1 MNNRITF
8 PELVE
13 QVAQCANTSK
23 RMSELFLKELF
34 ATISQSL
41 INGESVKVKG
51 IGSFKLTEVSPRK
64 SVNVNT
70 GEEINIPGHKKL
82 SFAPDK
88 DLAQAVNQPFS
99 HFETVILEDGVTDE
113 QLAQIDAY
121 EAETPQAP
129 DAELPSAPEAPAA
142 ETDTE
147 VPPPFVPADTLPEP
161 EFVAIEEATE
171 AEEAPAA
178 EAEPEEAPAIEAEAD
193 EATAIE
199 AEADEATAIEAEAEE
214 APAVEAEPEEAPAIE
229 AEADEA
235 PAVEEEP
242 EMPVA
247 AEEME
252 SMVSDE
258 LSEDRLEQEKDKR
271 RITRRSL
278 FEGFIVGVI
287 TTLIVTLFSY
297 RLYLMKYPDQ
307 ADKPTQEETLAQAPT
322 ADSVATPAETTPAK
336 VDSAQLLAE
345 QKAAEEAQKAEE
357 AKKKEEEAKKKAE
370 AEAEKQQ
377 AAPKGVNASQDTVRI
392 GTTLFKLSKK
402 HYGSDKFWV
411 YIYEENKAKYPNPN
425 SIPVGAVL
433 RIPALSKY
441 GATAGDPASFNAAK
455 KKETEIYNSLNKKR

>member
-171 AEEAPAA
+171 AEEATKA
-178 EAEPEEAPAIEAEAD
+178 E
-193 EATAIE
+193 
-199 AEADEATAIEAEAEE
+199 EATAIEAEAEE
-214 APAVEAEPEEAPAIE
+214 APAAEAEPEEAPAIE

-242 EMPVA
+242 EVPVA

-297 RLYLMKYPDQ
+297 RLYLMKCTDQ
-307 ADKPTQEETLAQAPT
+307 ADKATQEETLAQAPT

>member
-23 RMSELFLKELF
+23 RMSELFLKEVF

-129 DAELPSAPEAPAA
+129 DAELPTAPEAPAA

-161 EFVAIEEATE
+161 EFVAIEEATKAEEAPAIEAE

-178 EAEPEEAPAIEAEAD
+178 EAEEEAPAAEAEA
-193 EATAIE
+193 
-199 AEADEATAIEAEAEE
+199 
-214 APAVEAEPEEAPAIE
+214 EEAPAIE

-297 RLYLMKYPDQ
+297 RLYLMKCPDQ

-357 AKKKEEEAKKKAE
+357 AKKEEEEAKKKAE
-370 AEAEKQQ
+370 AEKQQAEKQQ

-441 GATAGDPASFNAAK
+441 GATAGDPASLNAAK

>member
-171 AEEAPAA
+171 AEEAPAIEAEAEEAPAA
-178 EAEPEEAPAIEAEAD
+178 EAEPEEAPAIEAEP
-193 EATAIE
+193 EETP
-199 AEADEATAIEAEAEE
+199 AIEAEAEE
-214 APAVEAEPEEAPAIE
+214 APAAE
-229 AEADEA
+229 AEAEA
-235 PAVEEEP
+235 EETPAIEP

-297 RLYLMKYPDQ
+297 RLYLIKCPDQ

-322 ADSVATPAETTPAK
+322 ADSVVTPAETTPAK

-357 AKKKEEEAKKKAE
+357 AKKKEEEAKKKAEAE

>member
-129 DAELPSAPEAPAA
+129 DAELPSAPEAPA

-171 AEEAPAA
+171 AEEAT
-178 EAEPEEAPAIEAEAD
+178 EPEEAPAIEAEAE
-193 EATAIE
+193 EAPAAE
-199 AEADEATAIEAEAEE
+199 AEAEETPAAETEAEE
-214 APAVEAEPEEAPAIE
+214 APAAEAESEETPAIE
-229 AEADEA
+229 
-235 PAVEEEP
+235 P
-242 EMPVA
+242 EIPVA

-370 AEAEKQQ
+370 AEKQQAEKQQ

>member
-129 DAELPSAPEAPAA
+129 DAELPTAPETPAA
-142 ETDTE
+142 DTDTE

-178 EAEPEEAPAIEAEAD
+178 EAEPEEAPAIEAE
-193 EATAIE
+193 
-199 AEADEATAIEAEAEE
+199 
-214 APAVEAEPEEAPAIE
+214 PEEAPTAEAESEETPAIE
-229 AEADEA
+229 ADSEET
-235 PAVEEEP
+235 PAIEP
-242 EMPVA
+242 EVPVA

>member
-129 DAELPSAPEAPAA
+129 DAELPTAPEAPAA
-142 ETDTE
+142 DTDTE

-178 EAEPEEAPAIEAEAD
+178 EAEPEEA
-193 EATAIE
+193 
-199 AEADEATAIEAEAEE
+199 TAIEAEAEE
-214 APAVEAEPEEAPAIE
+214 APAAEAEPEEAPAIE
-229 AEADEA
+229 AEPEET
-235 PAVEEEP
+235 PAIEP
-242 EMPVA
+242 EVPVA
-247 AEEME
+247 ADEME

>member
-142 ETDTE
+142 DTDTE

-161 EFVAIEEATE
+161 EFVAIEEATKAEEAPAIEAE

-178 EAEPEEAPAIEAEAD
+178 EAEEEAPAAEAEA
-193 EATAIE
+193 
-199 AEADEATAIEAEAEE
+199 
-214 APAVEAEPEEAPAIE
+214 EEAPAIE

-357 AKKKEEEAKKKAE
+357 AKKEEEEAKKKAE
-370 AEAEKQQ
+370 AEKQQAEKQQ

>member
-129 DAELPSAPEAPAA
+129 DAELPTAPEAPAA
-142 ETDTE
+142 DTDTE

-178 EAEPEEAPAIEAEAD
+178 EAEPEEA
-193 EATAIE
+193 
-199 AEADEATAIEAEAEE
+199 TAIEAEAEE
-214 APAVEAEPEEAPAIE
+214 APAAEAEPEEAPAIE

-242 EMPVA
+242 EAPVA

-370 AEAEKQQ
+370 SEAEKQQ

>member
-129 DAELPSAPEAPAA
+129 DAELPTAPEAPAA
-142 ETDTE
+142 DTDTE

-178 EAEPEEAPAIEAEAD
+178 EAEPEEAPAIEAES
-193 EATAIE
+193 
-199 AEADEATAIEAEAEE
+199 EE
-214 APAVEAEPEEAPAIE
+214 TPAIE
-229 AEADEA
+229 SE
-235 PAVEEEP
+235 V
-242 EMPVA
+242 PVA

-370 AEAEKQQ
+370 AEKQQAEKQQ

>member
-142 ETDTE
+142 DTDTE

-171 AEEAPAA
+171 AEEAPAIEAEAEEAPAA
-178 EAEPEEAPAIEAEAD
+178 EAEPE
-193 EATAIE
+193 
-199 AEADEATAIEAEAEE
+199 EATAIEAEAEE
-214 APAVEAEPEEAPAIE
+214 APAAEAEAEAEEAPAAE

>member
-129 DAELPSAPEAPAA
+129 DAELPTAPEAPAA
-142 ETDTE
+142 DTDTE

-161 EFVAIEEATE
+161 EFVAIEEATKAEEATE

-193 EATAIE
+193 EA
-199 AEADEATAIEAEAEE
+199 
-214 APAVEAEPEEAPAIE
+214 
-229 AEADEA
+229 

-242 EMPVA
+242 EVPVA

-370 AEAEKQQ
+370 AEKQQAEKQQ

-441 GATAGDPASFNAAK
+441 GATAGDPTSFNAAK

>member
-129 DAELPSAPEAPAA
+129 DAELPTAPEAPAA
-142 ETDTE
+142 DTE

-178 EAEPEEAPAIEAEAD
+178 EAEPEEAPAAEAEP
-193 EATAIE
+193 E
-199 AEADEATAIEAEAEE
+199 EATAIEAEAEE
-214 APAVEAEPEEAPAIE
+214 APAVE
-229 AEADEA
+229 
-235 PAVEEEP
+235 EEP
-242 EMPVA
+242 EVPVA

-370 AEAEKQQ
+370 AEKQQAEKQQ

>member
-129 DAELPSAPEAPAA
+129 DAELPSAPEAPAVEVPA
-142 ETDTE
+142 ADTE

-171 AEEAPAA
+171 
-178 EAEPEEAPAIEAEAD
+178 PEEAPAIEAEA
-193 EATAIE
+193 E
-199 AEADEATAIEAEAEE
+199 EATAIEAEAEE
-214 APAVEAEPEEAPAIE
+214 APAAEAEAEAEETPAAE

-242 EMPVA
+242 EVPVA

>member
-129 DAELPSAPEAPAA
+129 DAELPTAPEAPAA

-161 EFVAIEEATE
+161 EFVAIEIEEATE
-171 AEEAPAA
+171 AEEATKPEEATAIEAEPEEAPAA
-178 EAEPEEAPAIEAEAD
+178 EAEAEETPAAEAESEETPAIEAE
-193 EATAIE
+193 
-199 AEADEATAIEAEAEE
+199 
-214 APAVEAEPEEAPAIE
+214 V
-229 AEADEA
+229 
-235 PAVEEEP
+235 
-242 EMPVA
+242 PVA

-258 LSEDRLEQEKDKR
+258 LSEDCLEQEKDKR

-370 AEAEKQQ
+370 AEKQQAEKQQ

>member
-129 DAELPSAPEAPAA
+129 DAELPTAPEAPAA
-142 ETDTE
+142 DTDTE

-178 EAEPEEAPAIEAEAD
+178 EAEPEEA
-193 EATAIE
+193 
-199 AEADEATAIEAEAEE
+199 TAIEAEAEE
-214 APAVEAEPEEAPAIE
+214 APAAE

>member
-129 DAELPSAPEAPAA
+129 DAELPTAPEAPAA
-142 ETDTE
+142 DTE

-171 AEEAPAA
+171 AEEAPA
-178 EAEPEEAPAIEAEAD
+178 
-193 EATAIE
+193 
-199 AEADEATAIEAEAEE
+199 IEAEAEE
-214 APAVEAEPEEAPAIE
+214 APAAEAEAEAEEATAAEAESEETPAIE
-229 AEADEA
+229 
-235 PAVEEEP
+235 P
-242 EMPVA
+242 EVPVA

>member
-129 DAELPSAPEAPAA
+129 DAELPTAPEAPAA
-142 ETDTE
+142 DTDTE

-171 AEEAPAA
+171 PEEAPAIEAEPEEVPDA
-178 EAEPEEAPAIEAEAD
+178 EAEPEEAPAIEAEA
-193 EATAIE
+193 
-199 AEADEATAIEAEAEE
+199 EE
-214 APAVEAEPEEAPAIE
+214 APAAE

-370 AEAEKQQ
+370 AEAEAEKQQ

>member
-129 DAELPSAPEAPAA
+129 DAELPTAPEAPAA
-142 ETDTE
+142 DTDTE

-171 AEEAPAA
+171 AEEAPTA
-178 EAEPEEAPAIEAEAD
+178 EVEPEETPAIEAEE
-193 EATAIE
+193 EAPAAE
-199 AEADEATAIEAEAEE
+199 AEAEEATAIEAEAEE
-214 APAVEAEPEEAPAIE
+214 APAAE
-229 AEADEA
+229 AEANEA

-242 EMPVA
+242 EAPVA

-297 RLYLMKYPDQ
+297 RLYLMKCPDQ

-357 AKKKEEEAKKKAE
+357 AKKEEEEAKKKAE
-370 AEAEKQQ
+370 AEKQQAEKQQ

>member
-129 DAELPSAPEAPAA
+129 DAELPTAPEAPAA
-142 ETDTE
+142 DTDTE

-193 EATAIE
+193 EA
-199 AEADEATAIEAEAEE
+199 
-214 APAVEAEPEEAPAIE
+214 
-229 AEADEA
+229 

-242 EMPVA
+242 EVPVA

-370 AEAEKQQ
+370 AEKQQAEKQQ

>member
-129 DAELPSAPEAPAA
+129 DAELPTAPEAPAA
-142 ETDTE
+142 DTDTE

-161 EFVAIEEATE
+161 EFVAIE
-171 AEEAPAA
+171 A
-178 EAEPEEAPAIEAEAD
+178 EA
-193 EATAIE
+193 
-199 AEADEATAIEAEAEE
+199 
-214 APAVEAEPEEAPAIE
+214 EEAPAIE

-242 EMPVA
+242 EVPVA

>member
-129 DAELPSAPEAPAA
+129 DAELPTAPEAPAA
-142 ETDTE
+142 DTDTE

-171 AEEAPAA
+171 PEEATEAEEATEPEEAPAA
-178 EAEPEEAPAIEAEAD
+178 EAEPE
-193 EATAIE
+193 
-199 AEADEATAIEAEAEE
+199 EATAIEAEAEE
-214 APAVEAEPEEAPAIE
+214 APAAE
-229 AEADEA
+229 AEAAEA
-235 PAVEEEP
+235 PAVEEEA
-242 EMPVA
+242 EVPVA

>member
-129 DAELPSAPEAPAA
+129 DAELPTAPEAPAA
-142 ETDTE
+142 DTDTE

-178 EAEPEEAPAIEAEAD
+178 EVESEETPAIEAEP
-193 EATAIE
+193 EETPAI
-199 AEADEATAIEAEAEE
+199 
-214 APAVEAEPEEAPAIE
+214 EAEPEEATAIE

-242 EMPVA
+242 EVPVA

>member
-129 DAELPSAPEAPAA
+129 DAELPTAPEAPAA
-142 ETDTE
+142 DTDTE

-171 AEEAPAA
+171 AEEIPAA
-178 EAEPEEAPAIEAEAD
+178 EAEAE
-193 EATAIE
+193 
-199 AEADEATAIEAEAEE
+199 EATAIEAEAEE
-214 APAVEAEPEEAPAIE
+214 ATAAEAEAEEAPAAE
-229 AEADEA
+229 AEAEEA

-242 EMPVA
+242 EVPVA
-247 AEEME
+247 ADEME

-370 AEAEKQQ
+370 AEKQQAEKQQ

>member
-129 DAELPSAPEAPAA
+129 DAELPTAPEAPAA
-142 ETDTE
+142 DTE

-171 AEEAPAA
+171 AEEAPA
-178 EAEPEEAPAIEAEAD
+178 
-193 EATAIE
+193 
-199 AEADEATAIEAEAEE
+199 IEAEAEE
-214 APAVEAEPEEAPAIE
+214 APAAEAEPEEATAIEAEAEEAPAIE

-242 EMPVA
+242 EVPVA

-370 AEAEKQQ
+370 AKKQQ
-377 AAPKGVNASQDTVRI
+377 TAPKVVNASQDTVRI

>member
-129 DAELPSAPEAPAA
+129 DAELPTAPEAPAA
-142 ETDTE
+142 DTDTE

-178 EAEPEEAPAIEAEAD
+178 EAEPEEAPAIEAEP
-193 EATAIE
+193 EETP
-199 AEADEATAIEAEAEE
+199 AIEAEAEE
-214 APAVEAEPEEAPAIE
+214 APAAEAEPEEAPAIE

-242 EMPVA
+242 EVPVA

-357 AKKKEEEAKKKAE
+357 AKKEEEEAKKKAE
-370 AEAEKQQ
+370 AEKQQAEKQQ

>member
-142 ETDTE
+142 DTDTE

-171 AEEAPAA
+171 PEEAPAIEAEAEEAPAA
-178 EAEPEEAPAIEAEAD
+178 EAEPEEASAIEAEA
-193 EATAIE
+193 E
-199 AEADEATAIEAEAEE
+199 EATAIEAEAEE
-214 APAVEAEPEEAPAIE
+214 APAAEAEPEETPAI
-229 AEADEA
+229 
-235 PAVEEEP
+235 EP

-297 RLYLMKYPDQ
+297 RLYLMKCTDQ

-345 QKAAEEAQKAEE
+345 QKAAEETQKAEE

-370 AEAEKQQ
+370 AEKQQAEKQQ

>member
-129 DAELPSAPEAPAA
+129 DAELPTAPEAPAA

-147 VPPPFVPADTLPEP
+147 VPPPFVHADTLPEP

-178 EAEPEEAPAIEAEAD
+178 EAEA
-193 EATAIE
+193 AT
-199 AEADEATAIEAEAEE
+199 EAEE
-214 APAVEAEPEEAPAIE
+214 APAAE

-242 EMPVA
+242 EVPIA
-247 AEEME
+247 AEKME

-357 AKKKEEEAKKKAE
+357 AKKKEEEAKKKTEAE

>member
-129 DAELPSAPEAPAA
+129 DAELPTAPEAPAA
-142 ETDTE
+142 DTDTE

-171 AEEAPAA
+171 AEEAT
-178 EAEPEEAPAIEAEAD
+178 EPEEAPAAEAEEEAEA
-193 EATAIE
+193 ATEPEETPA
-199 AEADEATAIEAEAEE
+199 AEAEAEE
-214 APAVEAEPEEAPAIE
+214 APAAE

-242 EMPVA
+242 EAPVA

-258 LSEDRLEQEKDKR
+258 FSEDRLEQEKDKR

-370 AEAEKQQ
+370 AEKQQ

>member
-129 DAELPSAPEAPAA
+129 DAELPTAPEAPAA
-142 ETDTE
+142 DTDTE

-178 EAEPEEAPAIEAEAD
+178 EAEPEEAPAIEAEP
-193 EATAIE
+193 EETP
-199 AEADEATAIEAEAEE
+199 AIEAEAEE
-214 APAVEAEPEEAPAIE
+214 APAAEAEPEEAPAIE

-242 EMPVA
+242 EVPVA

-297 RLYLMKYPDQ
+297 RLYLMKCPDQ

-370 AEAEKQQ
+370 AEKQQAEKQQ

>member
-129 DAELPSAPEAPAA
+129 DAELPTAPEAPAA
-142 ETDTE
+142 DTDTE

-171 AEEAPAA
+171 AEAA
-178 EAEPEEAPAIEAEAD
+178 TEPE

-199 AEADEATAIEAEAEE
+199 AEPEEATAIEAEAEE
-214 APAVEAEPEEAPAIE
+214 APAAEAEAEAEETPAIEAEPEEALAIE
-229 AEADEA
+229 
-235 PAVEEEP
+235 P
-242 EMPVA
+242 EVPVD

-370 AEAEKQQ
+370 AEKQQ